1 MFSNPGQQS
10 ESQLSGNPPGTQQ
23 GHGFGTAP
31 VFLASVS
38 TILGAILFLRFGYAV
53 AHAGLWGSLMVIA
66 LGHLVTVPTVL
77 AVSEI
82 ATNRRVAGG
91 GAYYIVS
98 RSFGESI
105 GGSIGI
111 ALYIS
116 QAISVAFYIVAFAQ
130 SFQPVYD
137 WVATTYGLIPD
148 PRWISIPA
156 TVLMLILMLTK
167 GAGIGV
173 RVLWG
178 VCAILTVSII
188 SFLLGQGPESMRPDG
203 LNLTARIES
212 PDSFGIVFATC
223 FPAFTGMIA
232 GLGLSGDLKNPQRS
246 IPLGTIGATFT
257 GMVIYVLVAI
267 KLGQSATPEALDADE
282 FIMAKV
288 SLWGPAIYIGLG
300 AAALSSALGS
310 IMVAPRTLQM
320 LARDNVLPIPRL
332 NRLMEKGIGESQEP
346 VYATSVS
353 GIIAI
358 VSWRSANWT
367 LSHRS

>member
-10 ESQLSGNPPGTQQ
+10 ESQLGGDAPGFQQ

-130 SFQPVYD
+130 AFQPVYD

-148 PRWISIPA
+148 PRWVSLPF
-156 TVLMLILMLTK
+156 TVFLLVLMLTK
-167 GAGIGV
+167 GAGSGV

-178 VCAILTVSII
+178 VCAILAVSVLRIPTVLA
-188 SFLLGQGPESMRPDG
+188 SF
-203 LNLTARIES
+203 S
-212 PDSFGIVFATC
+212 PH
-223 FPAFTGMIA
+223 
-232 GLGLSGDLKNPQRS
+232 
-246 IPLGTIGATFT
+246 
-257 GMVIYVLVAI
+257 
-267 KLGQSATPEALDADE
+267 
-282 FIMAKV
+282 V
-288 SLWGPAIYIGLG
+288 SPH
-300 AAALSSALGS
+300 
-310 IMVAPRTLQM
+310 
-320 LARDNVLPIPRL
+320 LP
-332 NRLMEKGIGESQEP
+332 
-346 VYATSVS
+346 V
-353 GIIAI
+353 
-358 VSWRSANWT
+358 
-367 LSHRS
+367 